1 MEWNNV
7 IIFWGIDLLN
17 KKMRIGK
24 EESTTSTR
32 QRWKQKRWWKQWN
45 SLEKMKPPTIAL
57 STQTPQIILKYHTA
71 KVLNK
76 FNGSISMG
84 LSSNET
90 WKFKLKSWINCSYGE
105 SKKESHGFFSEIW
118 KWQTIQQSQSD
129 LRLMLSFMLLWHYL
143 SYMQICGTNGAFI
156 FINMFHLYKNWI
168 WKPRSR
174 IEQNIGLLWQN
185 L

>member
-105 SKKESHGFFSEIW
+105 SKKESHGIFFWNLKMTNYS
-118 KWQTIQQSQSD
+118 TISVRFETD
-129 LRLMLSFMLLWHYL
+129 AVIHVVMTWFILHADLWHKWSIYIHQYVSSL
-143 SYMQICGTNGAFI
+143 
-156 FINMFHLYKNWI
+156 
-168 WKPRSR
+168 
-174 IEQNIGLLWQN
+174 
-185 L
+185 